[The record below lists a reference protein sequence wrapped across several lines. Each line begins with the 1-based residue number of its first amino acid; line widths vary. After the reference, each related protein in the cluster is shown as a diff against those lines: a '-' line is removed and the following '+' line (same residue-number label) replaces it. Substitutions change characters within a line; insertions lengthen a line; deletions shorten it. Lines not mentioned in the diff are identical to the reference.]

1 MAQRTP
7 EEAWGSANT
16 TLHTH
21 SLEFHGAFLT
31 RTSLSANEITTK
43 KLSEKTIPVWVRG
56 NWALFGLCFL
66 WLDLAHRG
74 FQII

>member
-7 EEAWGSANT
+7 EKAWGSANT
-16 TLHTH
+16 SRHTH
-21 SLEFHGAFLT
+21 SFEFHSAFLT
-31 RTSLSANEITTK
+31 GTSPSANEITTK

-56 NWALFGLCFL
+56 NQALFGLCFL
-66 WLDLAHRG
+66 WLNLAHRE